1 MSISP
6 FLWLAMTIP
15 CKPTR
20 LDPYN
25 ILCIK
30 DDSGNAEVLVQH
42 LAPSAWVA
50 ETVFGWVGHRRHW
63 KALLESCQH
72 EKVKNHPLRYHRK
85 FWVSAAKPK
94 AYWGIGFFVARK
106 KNKIPCPS
114 YCFRSRATQ
123 QDSAPNIAAARP
135 FFARSAMSCFLRD
148 LLTR

>member
-6 FLWLAMTIP
+6 CLWLAMTTP
-15 CKPTR
+15 CKRTR

-30 DDSGNAEVLVQH
+30 DDSGHAEVLVQH

-85 FWVSAAKPK
+85 FMGNRSKTQSILRNLILCGEQIKYLVRPIVFQAGPH
-94 AYWGIGFFVARK
+94 
-106 KNKIPCPS
+106 NK
-114 YCFRSRATQ
+114 T
-123 QDSAPNIAAARP
+123 ARP
-135 FFARSAMSCFLRD
+135 ISQLHVLFSPARRCLVFYATC
-148 LLTR
+148 

>member
-6 FLWLAMTIP
+6 CLWLAMTIP
-15 CKPTR
+15 CKRTR

-30 DDSGNAEVLVQH
+30 DDSGHAEVLVQH

-50 ETVFGWVGHRRHW
+50 ETVFGWVGLRRHW

-85 FWVSAAKPK
+85 FMGNRSKTQSILRNLILCGEQIKYLVRPIVFQAGPH
-94 AYWGIGFFVARK
+94 
-106 KNKIPCPS
+106 NK
-114 YCFRSRATQ
+114 T
-123 QDSAPNIAAARP
+123 ARP
-135 FFARSAMSCFLRD
+135 ISQLHVLFSPARRCLVFYATC
-148 LLTR
+148 